1 MAGKLMTVVAI
12 VVGVRLA
19 INSELTISLIYKNNI
34 DASSQVFIWLILSF
48 IPLSLSHVFGTLL
61 TANNSL
67 RLLNRMAL
75 IGIGVNIGL
84 NLILIPRMEDRKST
98 RLNSS
103 HV

>member
-1 MAGKLMTVVAI
+1 MAGKLLTGVAI
-12 VVGVRLA
+12 VVGVGLA

-84 NLILIPRMEDRKST
+84 NLRSEEHTSELQSRPH
-98 RLNSS
+98 L
-103 HV
+103 V